1 MLSILLPLIILA
13 AGAGVVAVRVAMQ
26 MGTYIESLEVE
37 LLVKTGRPV
46 TKNFAMFRPR

>member
-1 MLSILLPLIILA
+1 MLSVLLPLIILA
-13 AGAGVVAVRVAMQ
+13 AGGVLVAVRVAMQ

-46 TKNFAMFRPR
+46 TKHFAVFRPR